1 MPCRDAAFAGTQ
13 AQDSRPP
20 GPLVQLLR
28 EPSPRSVEHETRAVG
43 PRCARTS
50 GVGLQATSV
59 NGPRDAVRAGVQRVL
74 LVTWVLNLAVSG
86 GKIAVGLMSGS
97 LAMVAD
103 GYHSLLD
110 GANNVVG
117 LVLTAF
123 AYAPPDRGHPYGHRK
138 FENAATLAIGAGLL
152 ALAFHLVST
161 AFSRLSAREAPTITL
176 LNWVVMG
183 ATLAVNAFVTWYETR
198 EGHRLGSQY
207 LIADAAHTRSDVYVS
222 LGVVA
227 SFLGAKARL
236 PWTDAVVAIVI
247 AGTIAY
253 LALGILARSF
263 HVLTDRAV
271 LPPEAIEA
279 IVLQVP
285 GVRACR
291 DIRSR
296 GGPGAVYVDLVAD
309 VDGDAS
315 LRDAHAVA
323 DAIEAALV
331 AAHVEIVD
339 VVVHLEPAPSVP
351 A

>member
-1 MPCRDAAFAGTQ
+1 VDPQTTTAK
-13 AQDSRPP
+13 
-20 GPLVQLLR
+20 
-28 EPSPRSVEHETRAVG
+28 
-43 PRCARTS
+43 
-50 GVGLQATSV
+50 
-59 NGPRDAVRAGVQRVL
+59 GPRDAVRAGVQRVL
-74 LVTWVLNLAVSG
+74 VITWVLNLAVSAA
-86 GKIAVGLMSGS
+86 KIAVGVLSGS
-97 LAMVAD
+97 LSMVAD

-110 GANNVVG
+110 GASNVVG

-138 FENAATLAIGAGLL
+138 FESAATLVLGAGLL
-152 ALAFHLVST
+152 ALAFRLVST
-161 AFSRLSAREAPTITL
+161 AFSRLAEHSAPTITA
-176 LNWVVMG
+176 LNWAVMG

-198 EGHRLGSQY
+198 EGRRLGSQY

-227 SFLGAKARL
+227 SFLGALAHL

-247 AGTIAY
+247 AATIGY

-279 IVLQVP
+279 VVVQVP

-296 GGPGAVYVDLVAD
+296 GGPGAVYVDLVAH

-339 VVVHLEPAPSVP
+339 VVVHLEPAAAPRP

>member
-1 MPCRDAAFAGTQ
+1 M
-13 AQDSRPP
+13 
-20 GPLVQLLR
+20 
-28 EPSPRSVEHETRAVG
+28 
-43 PRCARTS
+43 
-50 GVGLQATSV
+50 V
-59 NGPRDAVRAGVQRVL
+59 NGPRDAVRDGVRRVL
-74 LVTWVLNLAVSG
+74 LVTWLLNLAVSG
-86 GKIAVGLMSGS
+86 AKIAVGFLSGS
-97 LAMVAD
+97 LSMVAD

-138 FENAATLAIGAGLL
+138 FENAATLAIGVGLL
-152 ALAFHLVST
+152 ALAFNLVST
-161 AFSRLSAREAPTITL
+161 AFSRLAEHRAPTITR

-183 ATLAVNAFVTWYETR
+183 VTLAVNVFVTWYETR
-198 EGHRLGSQY
+198 EGQRLGSQY

-227 SFLGAKARL
+227 SFLGAQARL
-236 PWTDAVVAIVI
+236 PWTDALVAIVI
-247 AGTIAY
+247 AGTIGY

-271 LPPEAIEA
+271 LPPEVIEA
-279 IVLQVP
+279 VVLRVP

-309 VDGDAS
+309 VDGDVS
-315 LRDAHAVA
+315 LRAAHAVA

-339 VVVHLEPAPSVP
+339 VVVHLEPAAAVE
-351 A
+351 AV